1 MKIKQEQI
9 DAAFAAAGDNKEIIA
24 VLESLF
30 GKRETVK
37 FKHYTDIKTYEDACE
52 YLGINPLPEDCSCTF
67 TSSVDYKP
75 TSDEIAYAKLK
86 IIAKAIR
93 GGEDFSFKKA
103 IENGKYYRP
112 WWIVCS
118 KKYFET
124 QLTDEERE
132 RGFLFGGDANS
143 GADAG
148 FACADVYTAPSS
160 TYAYIG
166 SRLCFYDRERCEY
179 FCKQFKE
186 LIAEFNFIG
195 CE

>member
-1 MKIKQEQI
+1 MKVKQEQI

-75 TSDEIAYAKLK
+75 TSDEVAYAKLK

-124 QLTDEERE
+124 QLTDEEIE
-132 RGFLFGGDANS
+132 RGFRFGGYANN
-143 GADAG
+143 GAYAG
-148 FACADVYTAPSS
+148 FACADVHNAPSD
-160 TYAYIG
+160 TTATIG

>member
-1 MKIKQEQI
+1 MKVKQEQI

-132 RGFLFGGDANS
+132 RGFRFGGS
-143 GADAG
+143 TTGGAFAR
-148 FACADVYTAPSS
+148 FACALVDNAPPATNASF
-160 TYAYIG
+160 G
-166 SRLCFYDRERCEY
+166 SRLCFYDRERCVY

>member
-103 IENGKYYRP
+103 IENGVNEKLKGKAP
-112 WWIVCS
+112 
-118 KKYFET
+118 KAGT
-124 QLTDEERE
+124 QKAGAASASVKN
-132 RGFLFGGDANS
+132 GFFDAIYKNQ
-143 GADAG
+143 
-148 FACADVYTAPSS
+148 VK
-160 TYAYIG
+160 
-166 SRLCFYDRERCEY
+166 R
-179 FCKQFKE
+179 
-186 LIAEFNFIG
+186 
-195 CE
+195 

>member
-132 RGFLFGGDANS
+132 RGFLFGGSAYL
-143 GADAG
+143 GAGAG
-148 FACADVYTAPSS
+148 FACASVYVAPS
-160 TYAYIG
+160 YANAAFG